1 MTLHEYVLFDPRFS
15 DAAASGIVRL
25 CERFG
30 GYGMYSAENE
40 GGSEIGD
47 GLTQR
52 HDAVLN
58 YLKAG
63 GMRGAGEPVSVLAA
77 RTNYFRDAWRAH
89 TDDLCSTPR
98 WRPSSR
104 TCARAVASRGTRRCR
119 ASWRP

>member
-1 MTLHEYVLFDPRFS
+1 MTLHEYVLFDPLFS
-15 DAAASGIVRL
+15 DAAASGMVRL

-40 GGSEIGD
+40 GGSEVGD

-77 RTNYFRDAWRAH
+77 RTNYFREEYAYGTKA
-89 TDDLCSTPR
+89 LIE
-98 WRPSSR
+98 PSRSPSQAPAPGK
-104 TCARAVASRGTRRCR
+104 TVGS
-119 ASWRP
+119 